1 MTIFKTDAHRE
12 EFLRALKK
20 MTMSGAVTKDQAIET
35 LIRDYPHLFH
45 PPPESD
51 IVKISQPTMND
62 AIRARARQS
71 KKLPIDFF
79 ANVPPTDKKPV

>member
-1 MTIFKTDAHRE
+1 MTIFKTEKDKE
-12 EFLRALKK
+12 EFVRAFRK

-51 IVKISQPTMND
+51 IVKISHTAMND
-62 AIRARARQS
+62 AIRSRAQQTN
-71 KKLPIDFF
+71 KL
-79 ANVPPTDKKPV
+79 ANDIFREPADKQKPS